1 MLFWITLKMAIKS
14 LYANKL
20 RSILAMLGIII
31 GVSAVISMLALGS
44 GAKQS
49 VMTRISAMGKN
60 LLVVRPGQKRHRG
73 VSSGTSQNLTLED
86 ADAIVKSIKDVKML
100 TPVIRGSAQV
110 KFENKNTR
118 TSITGTAITYF
129 MINNFEIEKGRRI
142 REQEAERLGRVA
154 ILGST
159 VAEALFEKKNPVGK
173 RIKIKGINFMVVGV
187 LKSKG
192 DQGWSNPDDQV
203 IIPYTTAMKILFGIS
218 KLREIDIYVREG
230 AELSKVENE
239 ITVLLRKRHKI
250 KDGADNDFRIRN
262 QAEIL
267 ATATQITGTFTILLG
282 GIAGISL
289 LVGGIGI
296 MNIMLVTV
304 TERTREIGIRK
315 SIGAKNRNILLQ
327 FLIESILMSS
337 IGGAIGIGIGMG
349 GAELITKYSPFQAI
363 VSSFSII
370 LSFSFSVS
378 VGIFFGFYPA
388 YKAAGLNPIDAL
400 RYE

>member
-1 MLFWITLKMAIKS
+1 MLFWTTIKMALKS
-14 LYANKL
+14 LYSNKM

-44 GAKQS
+44 GAKAS
-49 VMTRISAMGKN
+49 VMKRISAMGKN
-60 LLVVRPGQKRHRG
+60 LLVIRPGQGRHRG
-73 VSSGTSQNLTLED
+73 VSTGTQQNLTLED
-86 ADAIVKSIKDVKML
+86 ATAIIKKVKDVKMM
-100 TPVIRGSAQV
+100 TPVVRVNAQV
-110 KFENKNTR
+110 KFENKNAR
-118 TSITGTAITYF
+118 SAITGAAITYF
-129 MINNFEIEKGRRI
+129 MINNFEIDKGRKMVER
-142 REQEAERLGRVA
+142 EAERLGRVA
-154 ILGST
+154 VLGSAIT
-159 VAEALFEKKNPVGK
+159 ETLFEKKNPVGEK
-173 RIKIKGINFMVVGV
+173 IKIKGINFKVIGV

-192 DQGWSNPDDQV
+192 DQGHSNPDEQIV
-203 IIPYTTAMKILFGIS
+203 IPYTTAMKILFGQS
-218 KLREIDIYVREG
+218 RLKEIDIYVREG
-230 AELSKVENE
+230 ADLTKVEEE
-239 ITVLLRKRHKI
+239 ITTLIRKRHKI
-250 KDGADNDFRIRN
+250 KADAENDFRIRN

-315 SIGAKNRNILLQ
+315 SIGAKNINILLQ

-337 IGGAIGIGIGMG
+337 VGGGIGILIGFG
-349 GAELITKYSPFQAI
+349 GAELITKYSPFQA
-363 VSSFSII
+363 VVTSFSVI
-370 LSFSFSVS
+370 LSFSFSFS

-388 YKAAGLNPIDAL
+388 YKAAKLNPIDAL

>member
-1 MLFWITLKMAIKS
+1 MAIKS

-159 VAEALFEKKNPVGK
+159 VAEALLEKKNPVGK